1 MAASIHQVLNSLCDE
16 FSAARLSRQ
25 DPVLLLGVLQR
36 LRSFGSGRAAAHP
49 ETADPR
55 CCFSVMYA

>member
-1 MAASIHQVLNSLCDE
+1 MNL
-16 FSAARLSRQ
+16 ARRVCPGKT
-25 DPVLLLGVLQR
+25 PVLLLGVLQR